1 MTTQDKDAVELEEA
15 AITHA
20 GYVFQQVRGFVPDEF
35 TWKDAQYGK
44 ELGAYGAAF
53 LLGVEFQ
60 KQRTVDILKEPPP
73 LGYGMDWYIEKIT
86 GIKQREKPVNGE
98 LGDD

>member
-1 MTTQDKDAVELEEA
+1 MTTQDKEAVELEEA

-35 TWKDAQYGK
+35 TWKDAQCGK

-53 LLGVEFQ
+53 LLGVEWQ
-60 KQRTVDILKEPPP
+60 KQRERPHECPNQQVTP
-73 LGYGMDWYIEKIT
+73 IE
-86 GIKQREKPVNGE
+86 QCSHEDCQKPVNGE
-98 LGDD
+98 LEVG